1 MVEQA
6 FNIAQEDSIARVRA
20 KFEEKRRTSV
30 DAEIAES
37 RFDSTVRT
45 SMLFDALTAEQLAT
59 PTGPTVDDIEASIQ
73 RYEARS
79 HREGDGGFSERFAAV
94 YPEKAAEQERKKAIS
109 DTRKRAML
117 QRAHNGGKDSSAD
130 E

>member
-1 MVEQA
+1 MVEKA

-45 SMLFDALTAEQLAT
+45 SMLFDALTPEQLAT
-59 PTGPTVDDIEASIQ
+59 PTGPSVEDIEASIQ
-73 RYEARS
+73 RYEAWSR
-79 HREGDGGFSERFAAV
+79 REGDGGFSERFAAA
-94 YPEKAAEQERKKAIS
+94 YPEKAAEQERKQAIR

-117 QRAHNGGKDSSAD
+117 QRAHKGGDGPSAD